1 MFLYQYFNFTAWSWC
16 NILFLLVFW
25 GIKLKSPSCMKRIRQ
40 IRLIIEWYSHNGVV
54 HSQHKCIITPK
65 RGLTPASST
74 RTSVTSL
81 SHCRAKNILLHHFSS
96 SAPDSAVQEPPSTA
110 CSYLY
115 FPICLHL
122 SGEAV
127 SSAALKPSPPSSAS
141 ELQRLIKD
149 YRTIFIQQYQ
159 WRSGLLHGFLLSAL
173 WAGHLHLLPSRGR
186 WRS

>member
-1 MFLYQYFNFTAWSWC
+1 M
-16 NILFLLVFW
+16 
-25 GIKLKSPSCMKRIRQ
+25 SCGQ

-54 HSQHKCIITPK
+54 HSQHKCTITPK

-115 FPICLHL
+115 FLICLHL
-122 SGEAV
+122 SGEPASSEAIASILCVRAAAPHKRLSDYIYPAV
-127 SSAALKPSPPSSAS
+127 SMKIWLTPWVSIKCVLGRAFTSAALQGKMEIVTMQPQ
-141 ELQRLIKD
+141 EQGGK
-149 YRTIFIQQYQ
+149 
-159 WRSGLLHGFLLSAL
+159 RSLLKQKNQNTDSIINKI
-173 WAGHLHLLPSRGR
+173 
-186 WRS
+186 